1 MNTAIRGN
9 VTAEETRQAM
19 RALYLTDAE
28 TNLQTAFAHALAD
41 DLKPVD
47 ENGKWRPSTLL
58 VLGCALM
65 LAIAGVFAYFSIGG
79 HR

>member
-1 MNTAIRGN
+1 MSTDIHGN
-9 VTAEETRQAM
+9 VTEEETRQAM
-19 RALYLTDAE
+19 RALYRTDAE
-28 TNLQTAFAHALAD
+28 SNLQTAFARAIAD
-41 DLKPVD
+41 DLNPVD

-65 LAIAGVFAYFSIGG
+65 LAIAGVFVYFSIGG